1 MDSEFFRPPGLE
13 RSRAWHS
20 NKWKNKKE
28 GKRNISADQI
38 QRKGRLGLAAWP
50 TNRKTYGL
58 LSKED
63 GDPFLDEMISTR
75 ERERKKV
82 LRHLQN
88 IFLNFRYRLGEMR
101 TRQYLRRLQHVHFRT
116 RLN

>member
-75 ERERKKV
+75 KREREKKSAASSPKY
-82 LRHLQN
+82 LPQFQIQIRGN
-88 IFLNFRYRLGEMR
+88 ANPSIF
-101 TRQYLRRLQHVHFRT
+101 T
-116 RLN
+116 